1 MNITETDLQSKIDK
15 LQRKVDEFSLSK
27 EVKLPIWPEA
37 KRGTPN
43 SFLRSAL
50 FSATQ
55 GKDDKDRPYLYG
67 EIVASQEG
75 IAIKFTGK
83 QLNQDDLTLWETL
96 VHLAKNEPLGNICK
110 FTAYS
115 ILQSMGLGV
124 GGDERER
131 LHKGIIRLNACS
143 VEISH
148 NGSRVYFS
156 SLIDSG
162 AKDELT
168 GHYTIQLNKQ
178 LIKLYTQITWVDLQ
192 QRLQL
197 RKKPL
202 AQFLHG
208 YYSSHK
214 KPYPTKIETLHKL
227 SGSKNKRLS
236 DFKQKVLVALDEL
249 VKIEFLIGYS
259 IDENIITVKRKN

>member
-1 MNITETDLQSKIDK
+1 MTEQNLQDK
-15 LQRKVDEFSLSK
+15 LDRIQKKVEERSLSK
-27 EVKLPIWPEA
+27 EVKLPNWPEA

-67 EIVASQEG
+67 EIVASQED

-83 QLNQDDLTLWETL
+83 QLNQDDLTLWEAL

-115 ILQSMGLGV
+115 ILQSMSLGA

-168 GHYTIQLNKQ
+168 GYYTIQLNRQ
-178 LIKLYTQITWVDLQ
+178 LIKLYSQTTWIDLE

-214 KPYPTKIETLHKL
+214 NPYPVKVKTLHNL

-236 DFKQKVLVALDEL
+236 DFKQKVSAALDEL
-249 VKIEFLIGYS
+249 VQIEFLLNYS
-259 IDENIITVKRKN
+259 IDEDIVTVKRKN